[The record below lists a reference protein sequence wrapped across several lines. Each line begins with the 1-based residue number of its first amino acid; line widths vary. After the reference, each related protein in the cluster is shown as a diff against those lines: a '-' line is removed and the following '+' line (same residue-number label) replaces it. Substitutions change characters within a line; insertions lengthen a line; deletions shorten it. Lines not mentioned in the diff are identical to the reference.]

1 MTQEIGKQQDDQG
14 MGDAARSPVG
24 EQGAE
29 HRSAAGLPRGALT
42 ADQLIQQQH
51 SRDATVT
58 GAQLRPA
65 QGGGSTATDAAKVS
79 AANVERM
86 PRLRDRVLWIW
97 PVAGICVTALVGE
110 LAGPFGA
117 LLTALVMT
125 TGLLV
130 FVGEGI
136 LSVRVRLISS
146 LVAILLAAA
155 LVVAHLDR
163 VAPFFTCVSHCST
176 IPASPHHSSE
186 PQPSASSSR

>member
-1 MTQEIGKQQDDQG
+1 MTQESGKQQADQG

-24 EQGAE
+24 GQGAE
-29 HRSAAGLPRGALT
+29 HTSAAGLPRGALT
-42 ADQLIQQQH
+42 VDQLLRQH

-58 GAQLRPA
+58 GAPLRPT
-65 QGGGSTATDAAKVS
+65 QGGGSTATDAAEVS

-136 LSVRVRLISS
+136 LSVCVRLISS
-146 LVAILLAAA
+146 MVAILLAAA
-155 LVVAHLDR
+155 LIVAHLDGF
-163 VAPFFTCVSHCST
+163 APFFTCVSHCST
-176 IPASPHHSSE
+176 SPASPHPSSK
-186 PQPSASSSR
+186 PHPSASSSR